1 MDAQTNTEN
10 MAKVMCKNFGGC
22 NACMYL
28 TSCDVK
34 SFALRLN
41 EAQYTTKAEA
51 VSEFAEKLKAIIDN
65 NDNFDRGVFGW
76 RSDEIN
82 VLINL
87 AVKQLYPTTTVEH
100 I

>member
-1 MDAQTNTEN
+1 MPKPTPKTWQGARVRILADATP
-10 MAKVMCKNFGGC
+10 VCHC
-22 NACMYL
+22 L
-28 TSCDVK
+28 SCDVK

-41 EAQYTTKAEA
+41 EAQCTTKAEA

-65 NDNFDRGVFGW
+65 NDNFDRGVFSY

-82 VLINL
+82 VLIDL

-100 I
+100 T

>member
-10 MAKVMCKNFGGC
+10 MAKIMCKNYGGC
-22 NACMYL
+22 HTCMYFA
-28 TSCDVK
+28 SCDIK

-41 EAQYTTKAEA
+41 DAQYTTKAEA
-51 VSEFAEKLKAIIDN
+51 ISEFAEKFKTIINN
-65 NDNFDRGVFGW
+65 NDNFNREVFGW

-82 VLINL
+82 VLIDL

-100 I
+100 T